1 MGLGDGK
8 LAIGIGWFLGMTLG
22 MSAVMF
28 GFWIG
33 ALFAVVMMVAQR
45 IQQKFTIS
53 KITTTSWTFKS
64 EIPFGPFLILGVFI
78 VYFTHINFFD
88 GSVNIIDL
96 LL

>member
-8 LAIGIGWFLGMTLG
+8 LAVGIGWFLGMTLG
-22 MSAVMF
+22 MSAIMF

-33 ALFAVVMMVAQR
+33 ALFAVTMMVAQR
-45 IQQKFTIS
+45 IQRKLATS
-53 KITTTSWTFKS
+53 KITTTLWSFKS

-78 VYFTHINFFD
+78 VYFTHVNFFD
-88 GSVNIIDL
+88 GSVNIFDL